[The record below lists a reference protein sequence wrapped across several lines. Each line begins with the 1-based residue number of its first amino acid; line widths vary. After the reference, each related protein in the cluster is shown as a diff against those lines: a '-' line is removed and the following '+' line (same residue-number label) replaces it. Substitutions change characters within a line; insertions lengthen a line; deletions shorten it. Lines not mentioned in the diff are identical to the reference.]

1 MSKRRLDSLS
11 SADRELI
18 LTTAA
23 RSVPYMRELW
33 DRSEGESRAAVEKAG
48 VKVTDVDL
56 NAFQKAAAPVLER
69 YLRDTELNRLYRD
82 IRALA

>member
-1 MSKRRLDSLS
+1 MSKRRLDSLA
-11 SADRELI
+11 SADRELL

-23 RSVPYMRELW
+23 RSVPYMRERW

-48 VKVTDVDL
+48 VKVTDVDRE
-56 NAFQKAAAPVLER
+56 AFQKAAAPVLER
-69 YLRDTELNRLYRD
+69 YLKDTALNRLYRD